1 MDGLLEAVILI
12 EEKRRRWKGDAE
24 REDLA
29 LYTVGNWYLFISL
42 SVAASV
48 AVFYCCT
55 SSV

>member
-1 MDGLLEAVILI
+1 MDGLLEALILI

-55 SSV
+55 FSV